1 MQAVLLGTAQW
12 GLDYGA
18 TNALGR
24 LPDDALGELVIA
36 ARNLGL
42 TRLDTAPV
50 YGDAESRIAAFAPGF
65 EVQTKVTASG
75 LDSDAVISGLRE
87 SLHRLGMSSVH
98 ACLVH
103 DWPALDAEARGIA
116 AAALHRA
123 KRDGLV
129 EVIGVSGYDE
139 RDLVAAVDD
148 FPGIDIVQVPVSVL
162 DQRLDGSAAVS
173 QLRARGSR
181 IQARSVFLQGIA
193 VVADGPLASHLDV
206 VRLREAA
213 LGLSVEPQRLA
224 LDYVS
229 SRSWVDEL
237 IIAPTSVTELE
248 QIHGALVG
256 PGTAIDW
263 ATLASTDEDLLDPRR
278 WSHSS

>member
-1 MQAVLLGTAQW
+1 MQTVLLGTAQW
-12 GLDYGA
+12 GLDYGV
-18 TNALGR
+18 TNSLGR
-24 LPDDALGELVIA
+24 LPDDALGELVLA
-36 ARNLGL
+36 ASARGF
-42 TRLDTAPV
+42 TCLDTAPA

-75 LDSDAVISGLRE
+75 LDSDAVIASLRE
-87 SLHRLGMSSVH
+87 SLHRLRMSSVG

-103 DWPALDAEARGIA
+103 DWPVLDPDERGIA
-116 AAALHRA
+116 VTALHRA

-139 RDLVAAVDD
+139 HDIVTAVDD
-148 FPGIDIVQVPVSVL
+148 FPGVDIVQVPVSVL
-162 DQRLDGSAAVS
+162 DQRLDGSAAIAK
-173 QLRARGSR
+173 LRARGAR
-181 IQARSVFLQGIA
+181 IQARSVFLQGVA
-193 VVADGPLASHLDV
+193 VAADGRFGSHPDV
-206 VRLREAA
+206 VRLREVAA
-213 LGLSVEPQRLA
+213 QVGVEAQRLA

-237 IIAPTSVTELE
+237 IVAPTSVTELE
-248 QIHGALVG
+248 QIHTALVG

-278 WSHSS
+278 WIHSS